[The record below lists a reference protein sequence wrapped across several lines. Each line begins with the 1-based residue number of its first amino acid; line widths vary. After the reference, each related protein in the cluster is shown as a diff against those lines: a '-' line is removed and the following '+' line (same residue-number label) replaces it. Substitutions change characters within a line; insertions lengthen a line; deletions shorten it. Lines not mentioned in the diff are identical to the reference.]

1 MGAGLAPIQ
10 DRRHDVS
17 FRGAPCCAARALR
30 LVRVCGRSRQ
40 LPDPPQPDDGA
51 GGNLCRDRHGERA
64 VHPRFPG
71 SDKLSGVA
79 YPSLNIRRA
88 GEPPRF
94 AAPDDGFSISLYDEI
109 PELRFGPVVRLQ
121 GGRYYSDDR
130 RLVGLRKI
138 NWSVEP
144 GFFLEY
150 FPVSFIRA
158 RIELRYALNGA
169 EGLVGNAGIDF
180 IAPIDRLTLSV
191 GPRIGFGDANYVR
204 RYFGVTPAEAAANV
218 IIPAPY
224 RPGADVT
231 TAGVLAAAS
240 YQWNENWGTT
250 VYGGYNRLI
259 GDAGRSPIPRP
270 DRLARPMHLWGE
282 RLLFVQLDALRS
294 STRAEA
300 CSALHP
306 EHRGSSA

>member
-1 MGAGLAPIQ
+1 MTFRSAALVAAPLALCSTLAGAADLG
-10 DRRHDVS
+10 S
-17 FRGAPCCAARALR
+17 FRTLR
-30 LVRVCGRSRQ
+30 SPITAQAETYVVTVTANGQ
-40 LPDPPQPDDGA
+40 FM
-51 GGNLCRDRHGERA
+51 
-64 VHPRFPG
+64 PRFPG
-71 SDKLSGVA
+71 SDKLTGLA
-79 YPSLNIRRA
+79 YPSLNVRRA
-88 GEPPRF
+88 SEPPRF

-109 PELRFGPVVRLQ
+109 PELRFGPVVRVQ

-144 GFFLEY
+144 GFFVEY

-158 RIELRYALNGA
+158 RAELRYALNGA

-218 IIPAPY
+218 VIPAAY

-231 TAGVLAAAS
+231 GVGVLAAAS
-240 YQWNENWGTT
+240 YQWNDTWGTT

-259 GDAGRSPIPRP
+259 GDAGRSPIT
-270 DRLARPMHLWGE
+270 RLIGSRDQWTFGASISYSFNW
-282 RLLFVQLDALRS
+282 
-294 STRAEA
+294 TR
-300 CSALHP
+300 
-306 EHRGSSA
+306 

>member
-1 MGAGLAPIQ
+1 MTFRFAALLAAPLALCASFASAA
-10 DRRHDVS
+10 DLGS
-17 FRGAPCCAARALR
+17 FRTLR
-30 LVRVCGRSRQ
+30 SPMMVQAETYVVTVTANGQ
-40 LPDPPQPDDGA
+40 FI
-51 GGNLCRDRHGERA
+51 
-64 VHPRFPG
+64 PRFPG
-71 SDKLSGVA
+71 SDKLTGIA

-94 AAPDDGFSISLYDEI
+94 AAPDDGLSISLYDEV
-109 PELRFGPVVRLQ
+109 PELRFGPVVRFQ

-158 RIELRYALNGA
+158 RLELRYALNGA
-169 EGLVGNAGIDF
+169 EGLVGNAGVDF
-180 IAPIDRLTLSV
+180 IAPLDRLTLSV

-240 YQWNENWGTT
+240 YQWNEKWGTT

-259 GDAGRSPIPRP
+259 GDAGRSPIPRLIGSR
-270 DRLARPMHLWGE
+270 DQFTFGASVSYSFNW
-282 RLLFVQLDALRS
+282 
-294 STRAEA
+294 TR
-300 CSALHP
+300 
-306 EHRGSSA
+306 